1 MFYQGEGHTDS
12 GLRSDDTSDSPDSS
26 FTNPPPMPTEP
37 TEFDKD
43 VPIEVARMLNVL
55 ERTEMCSEDRERIKA
70 RLMAVKVQK
79 DLKGI
84 PNEIRLAHKKGRLDC
99 STPVPS
105 DPNILPSAG
114 VTAEVARI
122 LNVLEHTK
130 MCNEDRERIEAR
142 LKTAKV
148 WNDLKGIRHTIHLAG
163 EKGIANCTQVPPP
176 DDTPSSGPSE
186 AKVTAEIARILAVL
200 ETTKMCQNDHDRI
213 LTRLASVKI
222 WDDFKGIRNEIH
234 LANKKG
240 MSDCGLNSTM
250 PPNPS

>member
-1 MFYQGEGHTDS
+1 
-12 GLRSDDTSDSPDSS
+12 
-26 FTNPPPMPTEP
+26 
-37 TEFDKD
+37 
-43 VPIEVARMLNVL
+43 MLKVL
-55 ERTEMCSEDRERIKA
+55 ERTEMCSEDRERIKTH
-70 RLMAVKVQK
+70 LMAVKVQK

-84 PNEIRLAHKKGRLDC
+84 PNDIRLAHKKGRLDC
-99 STPVPS
+99 STPAPS

-122 LNVLEHTK
+122 LNVLEHTE
-130 MCNEDRERIEAR
+130 MCMEDRERIGVR

-163 EKGIANCTQVPPP
+163 EKGIANCTQAPSPP
-176 DDTPSSGPSE
+176 DDTPSSGSSE

-200 ETTKMCQNDHDRI
+200 EATKMCQKDRDRI

-240 MSDCGLNSTM
+240 MSDCGLNSTTS
-250 PPNPS
+250 PSPG